1 MALSNEK
8 PRLSRQFMYAR
19 FRDLNFPL
27 ADADVHRLALM
38 DAGQEPSEQDWLDAL
53 KVTEGHSLYKPDV
66 GDALALM
73 VGPGRGDLVDTY
85 DLPVGVYQVWS
96 DTSTPASDERV
107 VEVHGTITVVSA

>member
-27 ADADVHRLALM
+27 ADADVHRVALM
-38 DAGQEPSEQDWLDAL
+38 DAGQEPATSDWLEAL
-53 KVTEGHSLYKPDV
+53 KVTEGHDLYKPDV

-73 VGPGRGDLVDTY
+73 IGPARGDLVATH
-85 DLPVGVYQVWS
+85 DLPVGIYQVWS
-96 DTSTPASDERV
+96 DTSTPSSDERV
-107 VEVHGTITVVSA
+107 VEVHGTITVVQA